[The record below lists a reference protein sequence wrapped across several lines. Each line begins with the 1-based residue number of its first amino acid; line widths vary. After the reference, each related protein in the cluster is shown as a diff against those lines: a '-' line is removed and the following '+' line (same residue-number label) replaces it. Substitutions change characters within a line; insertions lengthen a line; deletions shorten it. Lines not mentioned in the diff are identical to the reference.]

1 MGNELRNSSRFMNHT
16 LANANDEVKQLL
28 IYRLLNVRLNARMNL
43 PDNRRRLLKELIAHK
58 YGGSKKGFCDDVGIS
73 ESRLSQ
79 LLSETYRGGEFGE
92 KAARSLEEKA
102 GLPPLYFEQSG
113 PVMSGDVAVP
123 YRGPERRATPD
134 DSDYNASPEMELRP
148 GRFVAIVGIGQG
160 GPDGYISIDD
170 YPAGQGDG
178 EIFTYSPDPNA
189 YAIRVRGDSMRP
201 RIKSGE
207 YIVAEP
213 SNEAMPGDD
222 VVVKL
227 RSEKAMVK
235 ELLWQRDGEVS
246 LGSINASVPPIT
258 IPLDEIV
265 SIHRVAAIVPR
276 GSALIRERK

>member
-1 MGNELRNSSRFMNHT
+1 MLYTEDKQLIAHVIDTFVITPAMDDLGKRIRRRRESLGLDQVTLAKRAGISQPT
-16 LANANDEVKQLL
+16 LANLESGKNQKTRFLAE
-28 IYRLLNVRLNARMNL
+28 IARELNTTA
-43 PDNRRRLLKELIAHK
+43 EW
-58 YGGSKKGFCDDVGIS
+58 
-73 ESRLSQ
+73 LS
-79 LLSETYRGGEFGE
+79 SGD
-92 KAARSLEEKA
+92 EKA
-102 GLPPLYFEQSG
+102 GYEG
-113 PVMSGDVAVP
+113 A
-123 YRGPERRATPD
+123 ERRSEP
-134 DSDYNASPEMELRP
+134 SGDYNAGPAMDLVP

-170 YPAGQGDG
+170 YPVGQGDG

-213 SNEAMPGDD
+213 NTEAMPGDD

-227 RSEKAMVK
+227 KNDKAMVK

-258 IPLDEIV
+258 IPSEEIV